1 AQQANVAGVSYLTSR
16 LGEQTWSRRPSFSHL
31 EYPVGMQLI
40 PSAPTAPGLY
50 STVDVPPYD
59 QSPRMPVN
67 RHRFRTKPCKF
78 FKPGS
83 ACAKGDSCSFI
94 HADADK
100 DNNCESKLQHPKPW
114 GGVRLS
120 NGTGAPSQL
129 YFHNARVVADGQAG
143 PVSHE
148 TEVSHSAPPTTVAFS
163 TPTMQPPL
171 RQHKRRL
178 SI

>member
-16 LGEQTWSRRPSFSHL
+16 LGGQTWTTWST
-31 EYPVGMQLI
+31 PVGMQLI

-67 RHRFRTKPCKF
+67 RHRFR
-78 FKPGS
+78 S
-83 ACAKGDSCSFI
+83 RY
-94 HADADK
+94 
-100 DNNCESKLQHPKPW
+100 HPKPW
-114 GGVRLS
+114 SNKTEKMRKGYFPVSWRVIGGGVRLS

-171 RQHKRRL
+171 RQHKHRL